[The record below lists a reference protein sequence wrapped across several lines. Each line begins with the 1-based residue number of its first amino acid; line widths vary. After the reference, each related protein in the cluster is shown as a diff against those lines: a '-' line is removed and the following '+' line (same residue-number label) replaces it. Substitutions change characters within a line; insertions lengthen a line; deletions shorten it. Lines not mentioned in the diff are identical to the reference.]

1 MNAAHANGATAETGR
16 RLRPPMARRTKIL
29 LAVLLT
35 VLAIPVAALVFV
47 LTYDWNKARPWLN
60 ARTSEAIERPFAIRG
75 NLSVTWEQPEIAER
89 ERSWRDWIPWPHLA
103 ANDVHVGNPVT
114 MNSDDMAVVRQF
126 SFSLNPLALLDKR
139 IAIPTLAFDSP
150 TVELIRN
157 AKGDN
162 NWTFKR
168 QEEPSKWQLELE
180 RVVLT
185 RGVVHFHDAVE
196 NIRIRADVDTLDN
209 DARYGVGWK
218 LKGSYNGAPVSGGGK
233 AGQVLSLRSQ
243 TAPYP
248 VQADMDLGQSR
259 IAVEGTVTRPARLAQ
274 LDLRLK
280 LSGASMARLY
290 PFIRVVLPETPAFST
305 EGRLIGAIDDNSSRW
320 TYDGFKGKVGSSDI
334 GGRLV
339 FQTGKPRPKLSG
351 KVESNKLVFADLAPL
366 IGADSNASKQAR
378 GMAPVQPAGKVL
390 PVEEFKTAR
399 WKVIDA
405 DVRFAAGRI
414 IRDKDLPI
422 SKLSA
427 HIIMQDGVLTLDPLS
442 FAAAGGQ
449 LTSTI
454 RLDGSSGKS
463 IAARAKVAARG
474 LQLRQLFPAVEKMNA
489 SVGEVNADAQLTG
502 TGSSVAALLA
512 DANGELKG
520 RIGSG
525 TVSKLLL
532 EQMGLNVGNI
542 ILAKLF
548 GDRQVQLNCMASD
561 FDVRDGVMQTQL
573 FVVDTREALLNISGQ
588 VNLQRETLNFT
599 LRPESRGLRIFSLR
613 APLYVRGSFKQ
624 PDVSVDKGVLALK
637 AGSAVA
643 LGLAAPA
650 AALLPLIATGPNDE
664 SNCARLLQLARQKP
678 SAPPPGKT
686 KR

>member
-1 MNAAHANGATAETGR
+1 MTPAQAQPGR
-16 RLRPPMARRTKIL
+16 SPRQPMARRTKIL
-29 LAVLLT
+29 LAVLAT
-35 VLAIPVAALVFV
+35 VIAIPVAAVIFL

-60 ARTSEAIERPFAIRG
+60 AKTSEAIERPFSIRG
-75 NLSVTWEQPEIAER
+75 NLAVTWEQPAIADR
-89 ERSWRDWIPWPHLA
+89 DRSWRDWIPWPHLV

-114 MNSDDMAVVRQF
+114 LNSDDMAVVRQF

-139 IAIPTLAFDSP
+139 IAIPTLAFDGPS
-150 TVELIRN
+150 VDLLRN
-157 AKGDN
+157 AKGEN

-168 QEEPSKWQLELE
+168 KEEPSKWQLDLE

-185 RGVVHFHDAVE
+185 KGVVRFRDALE
-196 NIRIRADVDTLDN
+196 NIQLRADVDTLEN
-209 DARYGVGWK
+209 DERYGVGWK
-218 LKGSYNGAPVSGGGK
+218 LSGTYNGAPISGGGK
-233 AGQVLSLRSQ
+233 AGAVLSLRSQ
-243 TAPYP
+243 SAPYP
-248 VQADMDLGQSR
+248 VQANMNLGQAR
-259 IAVEGTVTRPARLAQ
+259 IAVEGTVTRPAKLAQ
-274 LDLRLK
+274 VDLRLK

-305 EGRLIGAIDDNSSRW
+305 EGRLIGAIDEASSRW
-320 TYDGFKGKVGSSDI
+320 TYQDFKGKVGASDI

-339 FQTGKPRPKLSG
+339 YQTGKPRAKLSG
-351 KVESNKLVFADLAPL
+351 TVVSNKLVFADLAPL

-378 GMAPVQPAGKVL
+378 GVAAVQPTGKIL
-390 PVEEFKTAR
+390 PVEEFRTAR

-405 DVRFAAGRI
+405 DVKFSAARI
-414 IRDKDLPI
+414 IRDQDLPI

-427 HIIMQDGVLTLDPLS
+427 HIIMDGGVLSLDPLS
-442 FAAAGGQ
+442 FGMAGGN
-449 LTSTI
+449 LTSNI

-474 LQLRQLFPAVEKMNA
+474 LKLRELFPAVDKMNA

-502 TGSSVAALLA
+502 TGASVAALLA

-542 ILAKLF
+542 ILTKMF

-561 FDVRDGVMQTQL
+561 FDVRDGIMQTQL
-573 FVVDTREALLNISGQ
+573 FVVDTREALLNVSGS
-588 VNLQRETLNFT
+588 VNLQNETLNFT
-599 LRPESRGLRIFSLR
+599 LKPETKGLRIFSLR
-613 APLYVRGSFKQ
+613 APLYVSGTFKQ

-637 AGSAVA
+637 AGGAVA

-664 SNCARLLQLARQKP
+664 TNCARLLQVARQKP
-678 SAPPPGKT
+678 TAPPPGKT